1 MVTCSSRHAKLWV
14 RFPALHPLSLV
25 RRLFALLA
33 VVAVLPIS
41 VNAETYT
48 AAGQK
53 FVGNGSTFSS
63 IGGYATSSMTF
74 AGTGGIMLYNAF
86 SNLDNQIAAVQ
97 ASAVTTSSLSSA
109 FADYFGNSGIFT
121 RKIDS
126 AIVQALSSHFSL
138 GSNTNMYSLLSA
150 VNQHTA
156 DTAARL
162 TYNNT
167 SAAGWLYAINSAMGT
182 ANSNLQTINGSI
194 GITNSRIGASATL
207 HTSAQGSTSVT
218 SVLDGL
224 RALSDLIYSSQ
235 YLPKFAS
242 YLDADGWMS
251 GYSQPLPLSTVIG
264 RGFAG
269 LSTNL
274 AGGDKKST
282 FVPLIGVEGPLQ
294 KQEISVD
301 NLLDAITLVGTHLQN
316 PLAKLQYVLADDDDI
331 SMKDAVKDNQQA
343 VEDEF
348 TGNGSGSIGRGD
360 ITDAAGISGGLR
372 DTYGGAGSVGDAFDV
387 MGASDTWSFF
397 SSDVAAELD
406 ASDQAAS
413 QALDDED
420 PFAGFSVGE
429 DGLYHLSPGSMFDVS
444 SYLEDL
450 K

>member
-1 MVTCSSRHAKLWV
+1 MVTYSSRHAKLWV

-33 VVAVLPIS
+33 VVAVFPIS

-86 SNLDNQIAAVQ
+86 SNLDNRITAVQ
-97 ASAVTTSSLSSA
+97 SSAVTTSSLSSA
-109 FADYFGNSGIFT
+109 FGDYFGNSGIFT

-126 AIVQALSSHFSL
+126 AIVQALAAHFAV

-150 VNQHTA
+150 VNDHTS

-167 SAAGWLYAINSAMGT
+167 SAAGWLYAINQSLAT
-182 ANSNLQTINGSI
+182 
-194 GITNSRIGASATL
+194 TNSRINTTNDRIGVSASVRNSLYGGT
-207 HTSAQGSTSVT
+207 TTVK
-218 SVLDGL
+218 SVLSGIS
-224 RALSDLIYSSQ
+224 ALSDLIYAVDVLPGAKAFLASSGQ
-235 YLPKFAS
+235 AS
-242 YLDADGWMS
+242 LLMS
-251 GYSQPLPLSTVIG
+251 AQSVPDLLSAG
-264 RGFAG
+264 MLG

-274 AGGDKKST
+274 AGSDKLST
-282 FVPLIGVEGPLQ
+282 FASLVDNGTGLQ
-294 KQEISVD
+294 EQKFSVD

-372 DTYGGAGSVGDAFDV
+372 DTYGGAGNVGDAFDV
-387 MGASDTWSFF
+387 MGSSDTWSFF

>member
-1 MVTCSSRHAKLWV
+1 MVTYSSRHAKLWV

-86 SNLDNQIAAVQ
+86 SNLDNRIAAVQ

-109 FADYFGNSGIFT
+109 FGDYFGNSGIFT

-156 DTAARL
+156 DTASRL

-167 SAAGWLYAINSAMGT
+167 SAAAWLAAIDGLLTT
-182 ANSNLQTINGSI
+182 ANSNLTTINGSI
-194 GITNSRIGASATL
+194 GVTNDRIGASASL
-207 HTSAQGSTSVT
+207 HSSAYNSTSVT

-224 RALSDLIYSSQ
+224 SALSDLIWSSAFSTRT
-235 YLPKFAS
+235 L
-242 YLDADGWMS
+242 YLDRDGDPTWSS
-251 GYSQPLPLSTVIG
+251 GYEPLSYFLGQGFVGLGHVLVANDKRTSLSLWSGPGSSRTVSASNILDALG
-264 RGFAG
+264 
-269 LSTNL
+269 
-274 AGGDKKST
+274 
-282 FVPLIGVEGPLQ
+282 LIG
-294 KQEISVD
+294 QE
-301 NLLDAITLVGTHLQN
+301 LQN

-331 SMKDAVKDNQQA
+331 AFKDKVKDNQQA

-348 TGNGSGSIGRGD
+348 TGSGGGSIGRGD